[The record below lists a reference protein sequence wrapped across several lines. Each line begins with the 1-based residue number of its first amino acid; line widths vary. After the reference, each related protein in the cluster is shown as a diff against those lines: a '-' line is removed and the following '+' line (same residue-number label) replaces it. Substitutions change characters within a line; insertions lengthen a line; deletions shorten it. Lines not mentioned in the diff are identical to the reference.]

1 MVICKKR
8 YGLKQKRDLSSD
20 RSLLVVGVTRLE
32 LVASWTRTM
41 HATKLRYT
49 PTSPLAT
56 QVAFASTFVIIAQ
69 MVDFVNPF
77 LKFFLK
83 RLFDCVIAKNNSIGK
98 PCRRADKQPL
108 FEPSKPAVVDLKLRD
123 GAEIVERRVDKAA

>member
-8 YGLKQKRDLSSD
+8 YGLKQKSDLSSE

-49 PTSPLAT
+49 PTFSLAT

-69 MVDFVNPF
+69 MDDFVKLF
-77 LKFFLK
+77 LKFF
-83 RLFDCVIAKNNSIGK
+83 S
-98 PCRRADKQPL
+98 
-108 FEPSKPAVVDLKLRD
+108 RD
-123 GAEIVERRVDKAA
+123 YSTV